1 MKTREER
8 LKEVFNYLRRFEGI
22 YYIKDFADAIG
33 VQRPGLS
40 AAMNGNPS
48 YLTDSLFRKIHNKYS
63 ELFSLEYLLKGEGM
77 LLLDKRECE
86 KQQAP
91 HPVSLESGV
100 EHLLTLAGQIIK
112 ENEALRRE
120 LQERIQELNATIKE
134 LKKMMPRKY
143 DEANK
148 KVIVVAEE

>member
-40 AAMNGNPS
+40 AAMNGNQS
-48 YLTDSLFRKIHNKYS
+48 YLTDNLFRKIHSKYS
-63 ELFSLEYLLKGEGM
+63 SLFNLNYLLTGEGELLIDKKENTNQQITKPASLET
-77 LLLDKRECE
+77 
-86 KQQAP
+86 
-91 HPVSLESGV
+91 GV
-100 EHLLTLAGQIIK
+100 EHLLNLAGQIIK
-112 ENEALRRE
+112 ENETLRRE
-120 LQERIQELNATIKE
+120 LHERIQELNAAIKE
-134 LKKMMPRKY
+134 VKKLIPKKY

-148 KVIVVAEE
+148 KVIVVAED

>member
-40 AAMNGNPS
+40 AAMNGNQS
-48 YLTDSLFRKIHNKYS
+48 YLTDSLFRKIHNKYHDKIS
-63 ELFSLEYLLKGEGM
+63 LKYLLTGEGSLLVRREDEPTQLSSTPASLE
-77 LLLDKRECE
+77 
-86 KQQAP
+86 A
-91 HPVSLESGV
+91 GV
-100 EHLLTLAGQIIK
+100 EHLLNLAGQIIK
-112 ENEALRRE
+112 ENETLRRE
-120 LQERIQELNATIKE
+120 LQERIQELNAAIKE
-134 LKKMMPRKY
+134 VKKLIPKKY

-148 KVIVVAEE
+148 KVIVVAED

>member
-40 AAMNGNPS
+40 AAMNGNQS
-48 YLTDSLFRKIHNKYS
+48 YLTDSLFRKIHSKYS
-63 ELFSLEYLLKGEGM
+63 SLFNLNYLLNGEGE
-77 LLLDKRECE
+77 LLADKKENAN
-86 KQQAP
+86 QQITK
-91 HPVSLESGV
+91 PVSLEAGV

-112 ENEALRRE
+112 ENETLRRE

-134 LKKMMPRKY
+134 VKKLIPKKY
-143 DEANK
+143 DEVNK
-148 KVIVVAEE
+148 KVIVVAED